1 MWNTFK
7 VNNKDT
13 RTMPTRCE
21 ICSNNYDG
29 RFLWKF
35 LGDAQ
40 FKGRILWT
48 LIFLQILWSIEKNI
62 ECLDIFRRLRIS
74 SISSS
79 LWNVSVSS
87 ILELVFFKIFIGAFF
102 HWPKYAFLISFLAA
116 NHERQLKSPNSINYF
131 DFALTLKLPGVKP

>member
-13 RTMPTRCE
+13 GTTPTRCE

-87 ILELVFFKIFIGAFF
+87 ILELVFFKILLELFF
-102 HWPKYAFLISFLAA
+102 TGLNTPFLFLFSRPTTSGSLSHQILLITLILLWP
-116 NHERQLKSPNSINYF
+116 
-131 DFALTLKLPGVKP
+131 